1 MTWIPLL
8 ATIKQHIIS
17 LIFDYNIKR
26 AYKRKIWDYKNADFD
41 KLNLLIAESNWSFLI
56 SEANNV
62 SEAAENFT
70 AHFLSCV
77 RECVPEKNITIRPN
91 DKPWFDS
98 VLRKTI
104 RIRDRLRNIAIK
116 SKKRQRLDKIQK
128 GSE

>member
-1 MTWIPLL
+1 MDSFVSDHK
-8 ATIKQHIIS
+8 ATYIS

-77 RECVPEKNITIRPN
+77 RECVPGKNITIRPN

-116 SKKRQRLDKIQK
+116 
-128 GSE
+128 